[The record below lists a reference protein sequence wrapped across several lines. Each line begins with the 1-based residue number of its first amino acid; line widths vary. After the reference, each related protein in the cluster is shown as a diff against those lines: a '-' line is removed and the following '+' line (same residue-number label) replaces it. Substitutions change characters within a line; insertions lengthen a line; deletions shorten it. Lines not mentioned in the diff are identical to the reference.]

1 MNLMT
6 LPEWI
11 QEQGRGAITRLHM
24 TTGISYST
32 VHGAARG
39 KRVTYDIA
47 VKLSEATGSKVS
59 VASLCE
65 GVEDAA

>member
-1 MNLMT
+1 MD
-6 LPEWI
+6 
-11 QEQGRGAITRLHM
+11 QAQGTRTITRLRAE
-24 TTGISYST
+24 TGISYSA

-39 KRVTYDIA
+39 KRVTHDVA